1 MLSAFRRRPEARTL
15 RRPAREHRHCFR
27 AERLEPRQM
36 LAVDVTN
43 LNDSGAGSLRAAIEA
58 VNSAGVADTIVFN
71 NLSAGTIYTKSTLPT
86 LAVSGTTFQ
95 FSGNTSA
102 ITLDG
107 TLAGAGGDG
116 LIIGSGVN
124 TIGLSGIVLTIQ
136 NFALNGL
143 SFAGGSKSTAIS
155 GVTLR
160 LNGLNGIQVAGGDY
174 TGTTIRNTAISDN
187 ARAGIV
193 TAAAATGLTIGG
205 TLAGQGNN
213 IYGNGTHGIELAAG
227 SYTGGSIAG
236 NRIVDNT
243 LNGIATAGGVSGLT
257 IGGTSGFSA
266 NSIVINGANGL
277 LLQAGSYDGTTIV
290 GNSIVLNDAAGV
302 SLSPAGGSITNLTIG
317 GTTAG
322 TSNAVSSNKVAGIS
336 VLPGTYTGSSIVGN
350 QITSN
355 SGSGVS
361 LAPGGAG
368 TVANLTIGGTAT
380 GAGNAINSN
389 AGVGVL
395 VAPGTYTSSV
405 IAGNTIA
412 ANTSDGVRLAAAGG
426 TISALTVGVPA
437 NQIAG
442 NAGDGIKVTNGTYT
456 SSLIQTNVINANA
469 GAGIRLAPA
478 GGTLSDLVVGGSTT
492 ANLGNTIFDDGEG
505 IVAES
510 GTYTTTFL
518 RGNGISGAVT
528 GITLDGA
535 QSLMVGGGTADVGNT
550 IASST
555 TQGIYATGTL
565 TGSTIYKNV
574 ITGSTTSGIVLQDAT
589 GLTLGTTNFG
599 NTITGG
605 KQGILARGALGDTT
619 VAANVVNGVTTGIML
634 DGARSGSSADPF
646 IVGGNTKTAGTGL
659 GNSVTATTI
668 GLYGKGDLSNT
679 IVTGNLFK
687 ATAAGS
693 NAVALVGV
701 QNLLLGGFNAGDGNL
716 MTSALGN
723 GLYASGTMT
732 STRVYRNNITAS
744 QYGVLLDN
752 AKSMFV
758 GFLNTPTTG
767 NIIQY
772 NQVGLYTVGNCSGT
786 GVMNTTWFNNIRKV
800 INGALIAISPAP

>member
-1 MLSAFRRRPEARTL
+1 MLHAFRRRPEARIS
-15 RRPAREHRHCFR
+15 RRPVREGKRGFR
-27 AERLEPRQM
+27 VERLEPRQM

-58 VNSAGVADTIVFN
+58 VNTAGVADTIVFN
-71 NLSAGTIYTKSTLPT
+71 NLSAGTIYAKSTLPT

-107 TLAGAGGDG
+107 TLAGGGGDG

-124 TIGLSGIVLTIQ
+124 TIGLSGIVLAIQ
-136 NFALNGL
+136 NFAQNGL
-143 SFAGGSKSTAIS
+143 SFAGGSKTTSIS

-160 LNGLNGIQVAGGDY
+160 LNGFNGIQLAGGDY

-187 ARAGIV
+187 GKAGIV
-193 TAAAATGLTIGG
+193 TAAGATGLVIGG
-205 TLAGQGNN
+205 TVAGQGNN
-213 IYGNGTHGIELAAG
+213 IYGNGTNGIELAAG

-236 NRIVDNT
+236 NRIVDNDVH
-243 LNGIATAGGVSGLT
+243 GIATAGGVSGLT

-266 NSIVINGANGL
+266 NSIVINGTNGL

-290 GNSIVLNDAAGV
+290 GNSIVLNDAAGI
-302 SLSPAGGSITNLTIG
+302 SLAPGGGSITNLTIG

-322 TSNAVSSNKVAGIS
+322 TSNAVSSNKVAGVT
-336 VLPGTYTGSSIVGN
+336 VLPGTYTGTTIVGN

-355 SGSGVS
+355 SVAGIS

-368 TVANLTIGGTAT
+368 TVSNLTVGGTAA

-389 AGVGVL
+389 DGVGVL
-395 VAPGTYTSSV
+395 VAPSTYTSSV
-405 IAGNTIA
+405 IAGNVIA
-412 ANTSDGVRLAAAGG
+412 ANTSHGVSLAGAGG
-426 TISALTVGVPA
+426 TISALTIGVPA

-442 NAGDGIKVTNGTYT
+442 NRGDGINVANGTYT
-456 SSLIQTNVINANA
+456 SSLIQTNVIFANT

-478 GGTLSDLVVGGSTT
+478 TGTLSDLVVGGSQTT
-492 ANLGNTIFDDGEG
+492 NLGNVISDDGEG
-505 IVAES
+505 IVAEA
-510 GTYTTTFL
+510 GTYTTTFI
-518 RGNGISGAVT
+518 RGNSVTGAVT
-528 GITLDGA
+528 GITLNGA

-550 IASST
+550 ISSST
-555 TQGIYATGTL
+555 TQGIYATGLL
-565 TGSTIYKNV
+565 TGTTIYKNTV
-574 ITGSTTSGIVLQDAT
+574 SGSTNSGIVLESAT
-589 GLTLGTTNFG
+589 GATVGTTNFG

-605 KQGILARGALGDTT
+605 KQGIVARGVLSDTT
-619 VAANVVNGVTTGIML
+619 VASNVISSVTTGIL
-634 DGARSGSSADPF
+634 LEEARGASSTDSF

-668 GLYGKGDLSNT
+668 GFHGRGDLANT

-701 QNLLLGGFNAGDGNL
+701 KNLLLGGFNAGDGNL
-716 MTSALGN
+716 MTAGLGN
-723 GLYASGTMT
+723 GLYAAGTMT

-744 QYGVLLDN
+744 QYGVLLDS

-772 NQVGLYTVGNCSGT
+772 NQVGLYTVGNCAGT

-800 INGALIAISPAP
+800 INGAAIAISPAP